1 MTVEASRCVVVSTK
15 FSHRP
20 FILNNNNIDDNENND
35 DEDVNPR
42 FTVKASVYDFWNLVE
57 T

>member
-20 FILNNNNIDDNENND
+20 FILNNNNENNE
-35 DEDVNPR
+35 DEEDINPR

-57 T
+57 A